1 IYVTLCYSCNGRWMM
16 SVAIRIDNELYEE
29 AKRSA
34 EAECRTVP
42 LQVIYW
48 AKIGKAALDN
58 PDLPIE
64 FIRDTLSARK
74 QGKFEPFSFST
85 E

>member
-1 IYVTLCYSCNGRWMM
+1 MGSM
-16 SVAIRIDNELYEE
+16 AIRIDKDLYEE

-42 LQVIYW
+42 LQVAYW

-58 PDLPIE
+58 PDLPVE
-64 FIRDTLSARK
+64 FIRDVLAAKKR
-74 QGKFEPFSFST
+74 GEFEPFKFK

>member
-1 IYVTLCYSCNGRWMM
+1 M
-16 SVAIRIDNELYEE
+16 SVAIRIDDELYAE
-29 AKRSA
+29 AKRTA

-42 LQVIYW
+42 LQVAYW

-64 FIRDTLSARK
+64 FIRDILSARK
-74 QGKFEPFSFST
+74 QRSYEPFEFT
-85 E
+85 EE

>member
-1 IYVTLCYSCNGRWMM
+1 M

>member
-1 IYVTLCYSCNGRWMM
+1 M

-64 FIRDTLSARK
+64 FIRDTLLARK
-74 QGKFEPFSFST
+74 QGEFEPFEFSA

>member
-1 IYVTLCYSCNGRWMM
+1 M
-16 SVAIRIDNELYEE
+16 SIATRIDDELYEE

-34 EAECRTVP
+34 EAECRTIP
-42 LQVIYW
+42 LQVAYW

-64 FIRDTLSARK
+64 FIRDTLAAKK
-74 QGKFEPFSFST
+74 QGQFEPFKFSS